1 VLENVPTAGFVA
13 VHSSSNGELVAVIS
27 KTCLSYYTLL
37 CDELQGVT
45 GGEAMNHISPNMVVQ
60 VSDPVTVLLMRHFGY
75 FFQAGNEMRKIDGVV
90 VDANVPQVCA

>member
-1 VLENVPTAGFVA
+1 
-13 VHSSSNGELVAVIS
+13 
-27 KTCLSYYTLL
+27 
-37 CDELQGVT
+37 
-45 GGEAMNHISPNMVVQ
+45 MNHISPNMVVQ